1 MRIAETILLMSALII
16 ALGVIFAALRKAR
29 MFFRKIDRLGS
40 LLEDMTEHF
49 GNAPD
54 AFKILQDIIA
64 QFRTNSGSSL
74 KDQMDALTGSIASL
88 TDVARSNKVASI
100 VLENQIDAIKEIA
113 KMDRDQATAE
123 RAHIMRLL
131 QQVEGQ
137 VAMTKSTADDLKEE
151 LKKPDVDQR

>member
-1 MRIAETILLMSALII
+1 MPIAETILLMSALII
-16 ALGVIFAALRKAR
+16 AVGVIFTALRKAR
-29 MFFRKIDRLGS
+29 LFFRKIDRLGS

-54 AFKILQDIIA
+54 AFKILEDIIA

-74 KDQMDALTGSIASL
+74 KDQMDSLTGSIASL
-88 TDVARSNKVASI
+88 TEVARSNKIASI
-100 VLENQIDAIKEIA
+100 VLENEIDAIKQIS
-113 KMDRDQATAE
+113 KMDREQATSE

-137 VAMTKSTADDLKEE
+137 VAMTVSKTDE
-151 LKKPDVDQR
+151 LKDEIKKPEC